1 MDKLLY
7 IFSLVL
13 YPTVLLQIPTDY
25 PRVRSREV
33 PDHWQDQVTWFM
45 AIGSIVLVLLVV
57 GYFMRLDKK
66 MARWFRK

>member
-13 YPTVLLQIPTDY
+13 YPIVLLQIPTDY
-25 PRVRSREV
+25 PPVRSREV

-45 AIGSIVLVLLVV
+45 AIGSIVLVLLLV
-57 GYFMRLDKK
+57 GYLLRLDKK